1 MSENKEYKEID
12 VASLDSELAAAR
24 TLEEGKGD
32 KFIMMASVV
41 AFLMTS
47 FHIYTGFFGL
57 FDYSV
62 QRGVHLGFALTLI
75 LLTQP
80 LYKHVFKDKF
90 AGSKAFRAACRTF
103 DMILVVLTWVSVWM
117 AQDEVH
123 HLTERLSKTTWM
135 ATFAGACL
143 VIIVLE
149 CARRTLGYIMPI
161 LSLLFIAYAL
171 AGPNLPMAIA
181 HRGYSLERICKFLAT
196 DLDGLFGTTMS
207 VSATV
212 IFMFVMFGAFLEA
225 SGCSDF
231 INDIAI
237 SLTGKIKSGP
247 ALSAVVASGLMGSIN
262 GSAVANVV
270 GTGTFTIPLMKSRG
284 YKPQF
289 AGGVEAVASTGGQI
303 LPPVMG
309 SGAFLMVAFTE
320 QKYIAIVIAAV
331 IPALLYYWGCAVAV
345 MSQTEIAHVTLM
357 DPKDIPKSREV
368 MKDGWIYLLII
379 AVLLYCLLVAQ
390 YSPLYSALWA
400 TCAVPVVMLF
410 DKKKRFTLKTI
421 PSAMVKSGFSA
432 MSIVI
437 GCACAGIVVGMVSIT
452 GIGVIFGDM
461 MIQAAHNMLFPSLLF
476 TAITCIVLG
485 MGLPTT
491 AAYVIAASILAPSL
505 IKLGLA
511 PLTAHLFVFYF
522 ACLSAITPPVALAA
536 YAGAGIA
543 KTNPMTTAV
552 EACKLGFAG
561 FMVPFAFCYNPAMM
575 MQGSVGEIISV
586 AISAIIGVAIM
597 SAGFQGWLLWK
608 LNWLERI
615 VFIAGGLLMFI
626 PGTLTVEG
634 DWSNAAFF
642 LAAKA
647 LGSRVEVTNLSPDS
661 PQGDRAVFDL
671 LPALENSP
679 VISAAD
685 IPDLVPILAVTAACK
700 NGAVFTDIRRLRL
713 KESDRV
719 ASVIAMVEALGG
731 KAQASED
738 TLTVYGT
745 GLVGGTVDAMNDHR
759 IAMSAAIAAT
769 ACKAPVA
776 ILGAE
781 CVGKSYPKFFEEY
794 ARLGG
799 NYEQYLR

>member
-32 KFIMMASVV
+32 LFIKMASVV

-47 FHIYTGFFGL
+47 FHIYTGFKGL

-90 AGSKAFRAACRTF
+90 AGSKAFRAICRAF
-103 DMILVVLTWVSVWM
+103 DMLLVILTWVSVWM

-345 MSQTEIAHVTLM
+345 MTQTEIAH
-357 DPKDIPKSREV
+357 
-368 MKDGWIYLLII
+368 GWIYLLII
-379 AVLLYCLLVAQ
+379 CVLLYCLLIAQ

-461 MIQAAHNMLFPSLLF
+461 MIQAAHNMLFPSLVF

-597 SAGFQGWLLWK
+597 SAGFQGWLLWR

-626 PGTLTVEG
+626 PGTLT
-634 DWSNAAFF
+634 
-642 LAAKA
+642 
-647 LGSRVEVTNLSPDS
+647 
-661 PQGDRAVFDL
+661 
-671 LPALENSP
+671 
-679 VISAAD
+679 D
-685 IPDLVPILAVTAACK
+685 I
-700 NGAVFTDIRRLRL
+700 
-713 KESDRV
+713 
-719 ASVIAMVEALGG
+719 
-731 KAQASED
+731 
-738 TLTVYGT
+738 T
-745 GLVGGTVDAMNDHR
+745 GLV
-759 IAMSAAIAAT
+759 IAA
-769 ACKAPVA
+769 ALLLVNVKKWEK
-776 ILGAE
+776 G
-781 CVGKSYPKFFEEY
+781 PKFIMDKHK
-794 ARLGG
+794 AKQ
-799 NYEQYLR
+799 EQK

>member
-1 MSENKEYKEID
+1 MSDKKEIKEID

-149 CARRTLGYIMPI
+149 CARRTLGYIMPVLALI
-161 LSLLFIAYAL
+161 FIAYAL

-400 TCAVPVVMLF
+400 VPVVMLF

-461 MIQAAHNMLFPSLLF
+461 MIQAAHGLLFPSLLF

-626 PGTLTVEG
+626 PGTLT
-634 DWSNAAFF
+634 
-642 LAAKA
+642 
-647 LGSRVEVTNLSPDS
+647 
-661 PQGDRAVFDL
+661 
-671 LPALENSP
+671 
-679 VISAAD
+679 D
-685 IPDLVPILAVTAACK
+685 I
-700 NGAVFTDIRRLRL
+700 
-713 KESDRV
+713 
-719 ASVIAMVEALGG
+719 
-731 KAQASED
+731 
-738 TLTVYGT
+738 T
-745 GLVGGTVDAMNDHR
+745 GLV
-759 IAMSAAIAAT
+759 IA
-769 ACKAPVA
+769 VA
-776 ILGAE
+776 LLLVNVKKWEKG
-781 CVGKSYPKFFEEY
+781 PKFIMDKHK
-794 ARLGG
+794 AKQ
-799 NYEQYLR
+799 EQK

>member
-1 MSENKEYKEID
+1 MSDKKEIKEID

-32 KFIMMASVV
+32 KFIKMASIV

-143 VIIVLE
+143 TIIVLE
-149 CARRTLGYIMPI
+149 CARRTLGYIMPVLALI
-161 LSLLFIAYAL
+161 FIAYAL

-379 AVLLYCLLVAQ
+379 AVLLYCLLIAQ

-461 MIQAAHNMLFPSLLF
+461 MIQAAHSLLFPSLLF

-543 KTNPMTTAV
+543 KTNPMTTAI

-586 AISAIIGVAIM
+586 FISAFIGVTIM

-626 PGTLTVEG
+626 PGTLT
-634 DWSNAAFF
+634 
-642 LAAKA
+642 
-647 LGSRVEVTNLSPDS
+647 
-661 PQGDRAVFDL
+661 DL
-671 LPALENSP
+671 
-679 VISAAD
+679 I
-685 IPDLVPILAVTAACK
+685 
-700 NGAVFTDIRRLRL
+700 
-713 KESDRV
+713 
-719 ASVIAMVEALGG
+719 
-731 KAQASED
+731 
-738 TLTVYGT
+738 
-745 GLVGGTVDAMNDHR
+745 GL
-759 IAMSAAIAAT
+759 AIAVVMLLINV
-769 ACKAPVA
+769 KKWER
-776 ILGAE
+776 G
-781 CVGKSYPKFFEEY
+781 PKFIMNKHK
-794 ARLGG
+794 AKQ
-799 NYEQYLR
+799 EQK

>member
-1 MSENKEYKEID
+1 MSDKKEIKEID

-149 CARRTLGYIMPI
+149 CARRTLGYIMPVLALI
-161 LSLLFIAYAL
+161 FIAYAL

-410 DKKKRFTLKTI
+410 DKKKRFTIKTI

-437 GCACAGIVVGMVSIT
+437 GMVSIT

-461 MIQAAHNMLFPSLLF
+461 MIQAAHGLLFPSLLF

-626 PGTLTVEG
+626 PGTLT
-634 DWSNAAFF
+634 
-642 LAAKA
+642 
-647 LGSRVEVTNLSPDS
+647 
-661 PQGDRAVFDL
+661 
-671 LPALENSP
+671 
-679 VISAAD
+679 D
-685 IPDLVPILAVTAACK
+685 I
-700 NGAVFTDIRRLRL
+700 
-713 KESDRV
+713 
-719 ASVIAMVEALGG
+719 
-731 KAQASED
+731 
-738 TLTVYGT
+738 T
-745 GLVGGTVDAMNDHR
+745 GLV
-759 IAMSAAIAAT
+759 IA
-769 ACKAPVA
+769 VA
-776 ILGAE
+776 LLLVNVKKWEKG
-781 CVGKSYPKFFEEY
+781 PKFIMDKHK
-794 ARLGG
+794 AKQ
-799 NYEQYLR
+799 EQK

>member
-1 MSENKEYKEID
+1 MSDKKEIKEID

-149 CARRTLGYIMPI
+149 CARRTLGYIMPVLALI
-161 LSLLFIAYAL
+161 FIAYAL

-410 DKKKRFTLKTI
+410 DKKKRFTIKTI

-461 MIQAAHNMLFPSLLF
+461 MIQAAHSLLFPSLLF
-476 TAITCIVLG
+476 TAITIGCGFKGGEVVPSFFVGAAFGCVAAGWLG
-485 MGLPTT
+485 LPAGFGAAMGLVSVFCGAVNCPL
-491 AAYVIAASILAPSL
+491 ASIILSVE
-505 IKLGLA
+505 
-511 PLTAHLFVFYF
+511 LFGSGDLLYF
-522 ACLSAITPPVALAA
+522 A
-536 YAGAGIA
+536 
-543 KTNPMTTAV
+543 M
-552 EACKLGFAG
+552 ACSISYLISGYCGLYSSQTILYSKLRA
-561 FMVPFAFCYNPAMM
+561 
-575 MQGSVGEIISV
+575 E
-586 AISAIIGVAIM
+586 
-597 SAGFQGWLLWK
+597 
-608 LNWLERI
+608 
-615 VFIAGGLLMFI
+615 FINVR
-626 PGTLTVEG
+626 THE
-634 DWSNAAFF
+634 
-642 LAAKA
+642 
-647 LGSRVEVTNLSPDS
+647 
-661 PQGDRAVFDL
+661 
-671 LPALENSP
+671 
-679 VISAAD
+679 
-685 IPDLVPILAVTAACK
+685 
-700 NGAVFTDIRRLRL
+700 
-713 KESDRV
+713 
-719 ASVIAMVEALGG
+719 
-731 KAQASED
+731 
-738 TLTVYGT
+738 
-745 GLVGGTVDAMNDHR
+745 
-759 IAMSAAIAAT
+759 
-769 ACKAPVA
+769 
-776 ILGAE
+776 
-781 CVGKSYPKFFEEY
+781 
-794 ARLGG
+794 
-799 NYEQYLR
+799 

>member
-1 MSENKEYKEID
+1 MAKKEPKEID
-12 VASLDSELAAAR
+12 VTSLDSELAAAKAV
-24 TLEEGKGD
+24 EEGRSD
-32 KFIMMASVV
+32 KFIRFAFFV
-41 AFLMTS
+41 AILMTS
-47 FHIYTGFFGL
+47 FHIFTGLNGL
-57 FDYSV
+57 GDYV
-62 QRGVHLGFALTLI
+62 TQRGIHLSFALTLV

-80 LYKHVFKDKF
+80 LHKHICKDKY
-90 AGSKAFRAACRTF
+90 AGIKPFRILCRCV
-103 DMILVVLTWVSVWM
+103 DLLLIALTWISWWM

-123 HLTERLSKTTWM
+123 HLAERLSQTTWM

-143 VIIVLE
+143 AVITLE
-149 CARRTLGYIMPI
+149 CARRVLGYIMPVLALI
-161 LSLLFIAYAL
+161 FVAYAL
-171 AGPNLPMAIA
+171 AGPHLPLAIA
-181 HRGYSLERICKFLAT
+181 HRGYSLQRICKFLAT

-231 INDIAI
+231 INEIAI

-284 YKPQF
+284 YKPAF

-320 QKYIAIVIAAV
+320 TKYINIVIAAV

-345 MSQTEIAHVTLM
+345 VSQSELADIQLM
-357 DPKDIPKSREV
+357 DPKEIPKAKNVLKS
-368 MKDGWIYLLII
+368 GWIYLVII
-379 AVLLYCLLVAQ
+379 GVLLYCLLVAQ

-400 TCAVPVVMLF
+400 TFSVPVVMLF
-410 DKKKRFTLKTI
+410 DKKKRFTLKSII
-421 PSAMVKSGFSA
+421 PAMAKSAFSS

-437 GCACAGIVVGMVSIT
+437 GCACAGIVVGMVSLT

-461 MIQAAHNMLFPSLLF
+461 MIQAAHSMLFPSLLF
-476 TAITCIVLG
+476 TALTCIILG

-505 IKLGLA
+505 IKLGLT
-511 PLTAHLFVFYF
+511 PLTSHLFVFYF

-543 KTNPMTTAV
+543 KCSPMTTAV

-575 MQGSVGEIISV
+575 MQGNVAEILSVF
-586 AISAIIGVAIM
+586 ISAFIGVSIM

-608 LNWLERI
+608 LHLLERI
-615 VFIAGGLLMFI
+615 IFICAGLLMFI
-626 PGTLTVEG
+626 PGTLT
-634 DWSNAAFF
+634 
-642 LAAKA
+642 
-647 LGSRVEVTNLSPDS
+647 
-661 PQGDRAVFDL
+661 
-671 LPALENSP
+671 
-679 VISAAD
+679 D
-685 IPDLVPILAVTAACK
+685 I
-700 NGAVFTDIRRLRL
+700 
-713 KESDRV
+713 
-719 ASVIAMVEALGG
+719 
-731 KAQASED
+731 
-738 TLTVYGT
+738 T
-745 GLVGGTVDAMNDHR
+745 GL
-759 IAMSAAIAAT
+759 AIAIVLIAINMKKWKKVRT
-769 ACKAPVA
+769 A
-776 ILGAE
+776 
-781 CVGKSYPKFFEEY
+781 S
-794 ARLGG
+794 
-799 NYEQYLR
+799 

>member
-1 MSENKEYKEID
+1 MSDKKEIKEID

-103 DMILVVLTWVSVWM
+103 DMLLVVLTWVSVWM

-149 CARRTLGYIMPI
+149 CARRTLGYIMPVLALI
-161 LSLLFIAYAL
+161 FIAYAL

-410 DKKKRFTLKTI
+410 DKKKRFTIKTI

-437 GCACAGIVVGMVSIT
+437 GCACAGIVVGVVSIT

-461 MIQAAHNMLFPSLLF
+461 MIQAAHSLLFPSLLF

-511 PLTAHLFVFYF
+511 PLTAHLFVF
-522 ACLSAITPPVALAA
+522 LSAITPPVALAA

-626 PGTLTVEG
+626 PGTLT
-634 DWSNAAFF
+634 
-642 LAAKA
+642 
-647 LGSRVEVTNLSPDS
+647 
-661 PQGDRAVFDL
+661 
-671 LPALENSP
+671 
-679 VISAAD
+679 D
-685 IPDLVPILAVTAACK
+685 IAGL
-700 NGAVFTDIRRLRL
+700 
-713 KESDRV
+713 
-719 ASVIAMVEALGG
+719 VIAVAL
-731 KAQASED
+731 
-738 TLTVYGT
+738 L
-745 GLVGGTVDAMNDHR
+745 LVNVKKWEKG
-759 IAMSAAIAAT
+759 
-769 ACKAPVA
+769 
-776 ILGAE
+776 
-781 CVGKSYPKFFEEY
+781 PKFIMDKHK
-794 ARLGG
+794 AKQ
-799 NYEQYLR
+799 EQK

>member
-1 MSENKEYKEID
+1 VAKKEPKEID
-12 VASLDSELAAAR
+12 VTSLDSELAAAKAV
-24 TLEEGKGD
+24 EEGRSD
-32 KFIMMASVV
+32 KFIRLAFFV
-41 AFLMTS
+41 AILMTS
-47 FHIYTGFFGL
+47 FHIFTGLNGL
-57 FDYSV
+57 GDYV
-62 QRGVHLGFALTLI
+62 TQRGIHLSFALTLV

-80 LYKHVFKDKF
+80 LHKHICKDKY
-90 AGSKAFRAACRTF
+90 AGIKPFRILCRCV
-103 DMILVVLTWVSVWM
+103 DLLLIALTWISWWM

-123 HLTERLSKTTWM
+123 HLAERLSQTTWM

-143 VIIVLE
+143 AVITLE
-149 CARRTLGYIMPI
+149 CARRVLGYIMPVLALI
-161 LSLLFIAYAL
+161 FVAYAL
-171 AGPNLPMAIA
+171 AGPHLPLAIA
-181 HRGYSLERICKFLAT
+181 HRGYSLQRICKFLAT

-231 INDIAI
+231 INEIAI

-284 YKPQF
+284 YKPAF

-320 QKYIAIVIAAV
+320 TKYINIVIAAV

-345 MSQTEIAHVTLM
+345 VSQSELADIQLM
-357 DPKDIPKSREV
+357 DPKEIPKAKNVLKS
-368 MKDGWIYLLII
+368 GWIYLVII
-379 AVLLYCLLVAQ
+379 GVLLYCLLVAQ

-400 TCAVPVVMLF
+400 TFSVPVVMLF
-410 DKKKRFTLKTI
+410 DKKKRFTLKSII
-421 PSAMVKSGFSA
+421 PAMAKSAFSS

-437 GCACAGIVVGMVSIT
+437 GCACAGIVVGMVSLT

-461 MIQAAHNMLFPSLLF
+461 MIQAAHSMLFPSLLF
-476 TAITCIVLG
+476 TALTCIILG

-505 IKLGLA
+505 IKLGLT
-511 PLTAHLFVFYF
+511 PLTSHLFVFYF

-543 KTNPMTTAV
+543 KCSPMTTAV

-575 MQGSVGEIISV
+575 MQGNVAEILSVF
-586 AISAIIGVAIM
+586 ISAFIGVSIM

-608 LNWLERI
+608 LHLLERI
-615 VFIAGGLLMFI
+615 IFICAGLLMFI
-626 PGTLTVEG
+626 PGTLT
-634 DWSNAAFF
+634 
-642 LAAKA
+642 
-647 LGSRVEVTNLSPDS
+647 
-661 PQGDRAVFDL
+661 
-671 LPALENSP
+671 
-679 VISAAD
+679 D
-685 IPDLVPILAVTAACK
+685 I
-700 NGAVFTDIRRLRL
+700 
-713 KESDRV
+713 
-719 ASVIAMVEALGG
+719 
-731 KAQASED
+731 
-738 TLTVYGT
+738 T
-745 GLVGGTVDAMNDHR
+745 GL
-759 IAMSAAIAAT
+759 AIAIVLIAINMKKWKKVRT
-769 ACKAPVA
+769 A
-776 ILGAE
+776 
-781 CVGKSYPKFFEEY
+781 S
-794 ARLGG
+794 
-799 NYEQYLR
+799 